1 MSTEGRDHHH
11 SGDTWGALARARHP
25 PPTGRA
31 RQRGL
36 DTAEGQCAVPLRA
49 VRSAAVL
56 RRDPQTRSLQPESGE
71 RILRLSTR
79 VGFAALPMT
88 VPAYG
93 HPPPINLRAKATQA
107 RIARSTTQSGA
118 NKGDA
123 RSKTRRP
130 PFLARPIPATRIV
143 APATIDETA
152 GSTPRQDRECGPRAK
167 EDSEP
172 QRLCPVV
179 VGLPW
184 TLFEESAEG
193 RRSAADE
200 QRRLIDDP
208 ATCRRHGSHQLEVLE
223 QDVSVVAADRREE
236 RTSNAES
243 AREVAAE
250 RPVQQ
255 DAGCIPVGVPRKG
268 IEVVLRP
275 N

>member
-1 MSTEGRDHHH
+1 M
-11 SGDTWGALARARHP
+11 
-25 PPTGRA
+25 
-31 RQRGL
+31 
-36 DTAEGQCAVPLRA
+36 PLRA

-143 APATIDETA
+143 APATI
-152 GSTPRQDRECGPRAK
+152 RDRGVGAAPGPRVRA
-167 EDSEP
+167 P
-172 QRLCPVV
+172 CQGRQRTATAVPSRRRPAVDAV
-179 VGLPW
+179 RGI
-184 TLFEESAEG
+184 G
-193 RRSAADE
+193 RRSAVGGGRTASAH
-200 QRRLIDDP
+200 RRSCHLP
-208 ATCRRHGSHQLEVLE
+208 PPRYA
-223 QDVSVVAADRREE
+223 
-236 RTSNAES
+236 S
-243 AREVAAE
+243 ARGSRTGRLRRSR
-250 RPVQQ
+250 RPT
-255 DAGCIPVGVPRKG
+255 
-268 IEVVLRP
+268 
-275 N
+275 